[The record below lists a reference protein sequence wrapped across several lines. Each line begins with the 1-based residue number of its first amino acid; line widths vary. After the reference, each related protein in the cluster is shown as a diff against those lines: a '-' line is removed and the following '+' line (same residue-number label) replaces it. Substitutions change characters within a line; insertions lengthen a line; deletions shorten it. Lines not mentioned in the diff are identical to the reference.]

1 MPPVESHR
9 PSNHPAMLDRM
20 RGVDFV
26 LTRTIILTLM
36 RAGRKG
42 GGLADD
48 GSRVLDKLVAG
59 RLD

>member
-1 MPPVESHR
+1 
-9 PSNHPAMLDRM
+9 
-20 RGVDFV
+20 
-26 LTRTIILTLM
+26 M